1 MADSS
6 GPLPTLALMQAA
18 FVSRHVD
25 VAGHPVHLA
34 DFGGSGP
41 PIVCLHGLG
50 GSHVNWVSLAPALA
64 RTGRVTA
71 PDLPGFGLSPP
82 SPSSTMTT
90 HVDLL
95 DGYLRGLGEPAL
107 VVGNSMGA
115 TIALLQAA
123 RRPESVRGLVLLSPA
138 VPPVPRTTI
147 DPQVAA
153 LFSLYLLPG
162 AASLV
167 LGGRRRLQDPESIAR
182 FTLEL
187 CTARASRVDP
197 EVFRAHVEVA
207 ERRSHLPG
215 VDRAFVETARSL
227 LALLLGRIAF
237 ERATAS
243 VTAPTLLIHG
253 REDRLVMVPWVER
266 VAAMRPDW
274 KLELFDD
281 VGHIPMLEVPATSAA
296 AIGSWPPLARAA

>member
-1 MADSS
+1 MADSGRS
-6 GPLPTLALMQAA
+6 VPTLAAMQAA
-18 FVSRHVD
+18 FVSRYAD
-25 VAGHPVHLA
+25 VAGHPVHVA

-50 GSHVNWVSLAPALA
+50 GSHVNWLSLAPALA
-64 RTGRVTA
+64 KMGSVTA

-82 SPSSTMTT
+82 GRSSTMTT
-90 HVDLL
+90 HRVLL
-95 DGYLRGLGEPAL
+95 DEYLKGLREPAL
-107 VVGNSMGA
+107 LVGNSMGA
-115 TIALLQAA
+115 TLALLLAA
-123 RRPESVRGLVLLSPA
+123 QRPGSVRGLVLLSPA
-138 VPPVPRTTI
+138 VPPAPRTSI
-147 DPQVAA
+147 DAQVAA
-153 LFSLYLLPG
+153 LFALYLLPG

-207 ERRSHLPG
+207 ERRSHLAG

-227 LALLLGRIAF
+227 LSLLLGRLAF
-237 ERATAS
+237 ERSVAS

-253 REDRLVMVPWVER
+253 RDDRLVKVAWAER
-266 VAAMRPDW
+266 VAAVRPDW
-274 KLELFDD
+274 ELELFDD
-281 VGHIPMLEVPATSAA
+281 VGHVPMLEVPAATAA
-296 AIGSWPPLARAA
+296 AIGAWPTLERAA